1 MVGMWLTTLGLVF
14 FLMITV
20 VFLLYTLKG
29 PLDSRDSYYVDPLPK
44 DQDPPN
50 QK

>member
-20 VFLLYTLKG
+20 LFLLYTLKG
-29 PLDSRDSYYVDPLPK
+29 ALNSRDSYYVDPLPK
-44 DQDPPN
+44 DQDPP
-50 QK
+50 KEK